1 MKKIENNLESS
12 LKISK
17 QNIEM
22 LMERENALNDL
33 EGQSYTLSNS
43 AFNFEQTGRAL
54 KKKIIMEKIK
64 AIVAVSLLMVGSGVV
79 MYYVL

>member
-12 LKISK
+12 LQISK

-22 LMERENALNDL
+22 LMERENSLNDL
-33 EGQSYTLSNS
+33 EGQSYNLSNS

-54 KKKIIMEKIK
+54 KQKIMMDKIK
-64 AIVAVSLLMVGSGVV
+64 AIAAVSLLIVGSGVV